1 MNTMD
6 FYDNQKIL
14 AIIPAR
20 GGSKRLPNKNTIML
34 GGKSLICHSIDAA
47 IKSNIFSEI
56 MVTTDSVS
64 IIEVCKEYTDLIIDD
79 RPPGLAEDKTKV
91 VDVIFEICNRAAIK
105 EKYSS
110 FAMLLPT
117 APFRRQKHFKKAIE
131 LFDKN
136 SDTVVSLGPFNFPP
150 QMALSIDPNN
160 NKATPFIPNSPLITG
175 NTRSQDQKIFYRP
188 NGSMYFSKISSFLKN
203 KSFFLGDMKGFDMS
217 YFSSI
222 DIDTKED
229 FMLAQALIELK
240 LADSDFL

>member
-1 MNTMD
+1 MNTMPFHND
-6 FYDNQKIL
+6 QKIL

-20 GGSKRLPNKNTIML
+20 GGSKRVPNKNIITL
-34 GGKSLICHSIDAA
+34 GGKSLIRHSIDAA
-47 IKSNIFSEI
+47 IKSNIFSKI
-56 MVTTDSVS
+56 MITTDSPS
-64 IIEVCKEYTDLIIDD
+64 IIQLCKEYTDLIIDD

-91 VDVIFEICNRAAIK
+91 VDVIFEICNRVEIK
-105 EKYSS
+105 EKFSS
-110 FAMLLPT
+110 LAMLLPT
-117 APFRRQKHFKKAIE
+117 APFRRQKHFKKALE

-150 QMALSIDPNN
+150 QMALSIDPHN
-160 NKATPFIPNSPLITG
+160 NKATPFIPNSPLISG
-175 NTRSQDQKIFYRP
+175 DTRSQDQKIFYRP
-188 NGSMYFSKISSFLKN
+188 NGSMYFSKINSFLKY
-203 KSFFLGDMKGFDMS
+203 KSFFLGDMKGFEMS